1 MTIQQLEYIVALD
14 NHRNFVKAAE
24 ACFVTQP
31 TLTMMVKKLEDETGF
46 LIFDRAKKPLSPTPM
61 GKQVIERARV
71 ILNEIKLLKESV
83 SKENEL
89 LEGTFTIGIIP
100 TLAPYLL
107 PRFLPAFIHAYPKIH
122 LKIRELQ
129 TEEILNALKK
139 DVIDIG
145 IVVTPLMERTIREIP
160 LFNEPFMVYLPK
172 DHRLTHRKD
181 LSAADI
187 QSENILIMEEGHC
200 FREQALAICHSRKQR
215 RNVPFEYESGS
226 VESMKELV
234 KQGMGITLVP
244 ELSVLSESGEHVKR
258 FKQPEPVREVSLVV
272 HNTFNREALLEVIHE
287 SVLDCLPKKI
297 KGLTKVKRV
306 KWR

>member
-46 LIFDRAKKPLSPTPM
+46 LIFDRATKPLSPTPL
-61 GKQVIERARV
+61 GKQMVERARV

-107 PRFLPAFIHAYPKIH
+107 PRFLPAFINSYPKIH

-160 LFNEPFMVYLPK
+160 LFYEPFMVYLPK
-172 DHRLTHRKD
+172 DHKLTHRKE
-181 LSAADI
+181 LSASDI
-187 QSENILIMEEGHC
+187 NTENILIMEEGHC
-200 FREQALAICHSRKQR
+200 FREQALAICHSRKRHQMS
-215 RNVPFEYESGS
+215 FEYESGS

-244 ELSVLSESGEHVKR
+244 ELSVLSELGDHVKR
-258 FKQPEPVREVSLVV
+258 FKQPEPAREVSLVV
-272 HNTFNREALLEVIHE
+272 HNTFNREALLEVIHA
-287 SVLDCLPKKI
+287 SVLRALPKKI